1 MMRLLLQLPCLLW
14 PWLLTP
20 AWNTR
25 NLQRGRE
32 LMNFGLSEGQLTL
45 LRGPCAAVAE

>member
-1 MMRLLLQLPCLLW
+1 MLGMVGLLLQLPCLLW

-25 NLQRGRE
+25 NLMPGQE
-32 LMNFGLSEGQLTL
+32 LVNFGVL
-45 LRGPCAAVAE
+45 